1 MILHLQG
8 NNLTLHISIEMVPS
22 YGCKSKYSEELSKR
36 KDKQALLH
44 TLGQVAEGEYGVIF
58 KDFF

>member
-1 MILHLQG
+1 MILHFQG

-44 TLGQVAEGEYGVIF
+44 TLGQVAEGEY
-58 KDFF
+58 